1 MAKLARLDLYRLAVP
16 LTTPYRLS
24 FTELKCFDTVMVRVE
39 DGDGRSGWGEATLLT
54 GYTQESVEQ
63 SFKLAGE
70 TANALLGLAL
80 EEAKTR
86 VSNLD
91 TRAPFTATALYT
103 AIEML
108 QDDALLQTNGNARVP
123 LLALLHGETPD
134 ALAVEIEDALSKGY
148 DTFKVKVGFDA
159 DKDLERVATIQTVVA
174 GRARIR
180 IDANQGFEENDA
192 CRFAAALNP
201 DGIELLEQ
209 TCAAGDW
216 QAAKAVAAVSTVPL
230 MLDESIYTL
239 ADVDRAAELGCAS
252 FIKFK
257 LMKAGG
263 LSKLAAAL
271 AHIRALGMT
280 PVLGNGVACDL
291 GCWMEACVAARV
303 IDNAGEMNGF
313 LKTSQSLFCE
323 PLEVDKGAVVVPQGY
338 SPEIDEQAI
347 ERFAV
352 DRLALGA

>member
-1 MAKLARLDLYRLAVP
+1 VAKLARLDLYRLAVP

-24 FTELKCFDTVMVRVE
+24 FTKLKRFDTVMVRAE

-54 GYTQESVEQ
+54 GYTEESVEQ

-70 TANALLGLAL
+70 TANDLLGMAL
-80 EEAKTR
+80 KEAKMR
-86 VSNLD
+86 VSKLD
-91 TRAPFTATALYT
+91 TRAPFTATALNT

-108 QDDALLQTNGNARVP
+108 QDDALLQTHGNTRVP

-148 DTFKVKVGFDA
+148 GTFKVKVGFDA
-159 DKDLERVATIQTVVA
+159 DKDLERVGTIQTIVA

-201 DGIELLEQ
+201 EGIELLEQ
-209 TCAAGDW
+209 TCAAGNW
-216 QAAKAVAAVSTVPL
+216 HAAKAVAAVSTVPL

-291 GCWMEACVAARV
+291 GCWMEACIAARM

-313 LKTSQSLFCE
+313 LKTSRSLFCE
-323 PLEVDKGAVVVPQGY
+323 PLEVNKGAVIVPQGF
-338 SPEIDEQAI
+338 SPKIDEHAI

-352 DRLALGA
+352 DRLTLA